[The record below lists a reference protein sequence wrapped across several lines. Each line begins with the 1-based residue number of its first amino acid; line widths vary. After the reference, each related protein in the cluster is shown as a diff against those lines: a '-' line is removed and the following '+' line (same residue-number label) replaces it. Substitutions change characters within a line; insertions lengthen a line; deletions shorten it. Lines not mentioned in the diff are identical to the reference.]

1 MNRGDGRFYSVLG
14 LLAVA
19 ATISVAIRYGK
30 AVPLKQDLRQFPLN
44 VGNWRGAQAPDLPES
59 VQQVL
64 KATAYLS
71 RYFARDGDQAQA
83 SLFVGYYGEQRAGE
97 SMHSPKNCLPGGGW
111 EIMDS
116 RRVPLEIP
124 ALKKTIEVNYY
135 WLQHDQAKQ
144 FVLYWYDTHGRAF
157 ASEYEGK
164 LILVWEALRTG
175 KTDGAL
181 IRVVVPYSGPN
192 SIGAEAAA
200 TDLARQVYPL
210 LREYLPD

>member
-1 MNRGDGRFYSVLG
+1 MNRGDARYYSVLA

-19 ATISVAIRYGK
+19 AMISVAIRYGK
-30 AVPLKQDLRQFPLN
+30 AVPLKKDLREFPLQ
-44 VGNWRGAQAPDLPES
+44 VGTWRGVDGGDLPES

-64 KATAYLS
+64 KATAYVS
-71 RYFARDGDQAQA
+71 RYYGRDAERA

-111 EIMDS
+111 EVMDS
-116 RRVPLEIP
+116 RRVPMAIP
-124 ALKKTIEVNYY
+124 AMNKTIEVNYY
-135 WLQHDQAKQ
+135 WLQKDQAKQ
-144 FVLYWYDTHGRAF
+144 LVLYWYDTHGRAF
-157 ASEYEGK
+157 ANEYEGK

-181 IRVVVPYSGPN
+181 IRVVVPYVGAS
-192 SIGAEAAA
+192 SAGAEATA
-200 TDLARQVYPL
+200 TDLARQAYPL

>member
-1 MNRGDGRFYSVLG
+1 MIRGEARFYSVVG

-19 ATISVAIRYGK
+19 ALISVAIRYGES
-30 AVPLKQDLRQFPLN
+30 VPLKKDLKQFPLN
-44 VGNWRGAQAPDLPES
+44 VGDWRGAEGAELAES

-71 RYFARDGDQAQA
+71 RYYARNQERA
-83 SLFVGYYGEQRAGE
+83 SLFVGYYGAQRAGE

-111 EIMDS
+111 EVMDS

-124 ALKKTIEVNYY
+124 ALNKTIEVNYY
-135 WLQHDQAKQ
+135 WLQNDQAKQ

-157 ASEYEGK
+157 ANEYQGK
-164 LILVWEALRTG
+164 LILVWESLRTG
-175 KTDGAL
+175 KSDGAL
-181 IRVVVPYSGPN
+181 IRVVVPYAGS
-192 SIGAEAAA
+192 SSAKAEATA
-200 TDLARQVYPL
+200 TDLARHIYPL

>member
-1 MNRGDGRFYSVLG
+1 MNRGDTRFYSILGVL
-14 LLAVA
+14 VIA
-19 ATISVAIRYGK
+19 AAFSVAIRYGK
-30 AVPLKQDLRQFPLN
+30 AVPLKKDLGEFPLN
-44 VGNWRGAQAPDLPES
+44 VGDWRGAKGADLSES

-71 RYFARDGDQAQA
+71 RNYARADRARA

-116 RRVPLEIP
+116 RRVQLEIP
-124 ALKKTIEVNYY
+124 ALKRSIEVNHY
-135 WLQHDQAKQ
+135 WIQDDQAKQ

-157 ASEYEGK
+157 ANEYQGK

-181 IRVVVPYSGPN
+181 IRVVVPYRGS
-192 SIGAEAAA
+192 SSREAEAAA
-200 TDLARQVYPL
+200 SDLAQKVYPL

>member
-1 MNRGDGRFYSVLG
+1 MNRGDARYYSVLG

-19 ATISVAIRYGK
+19 AMISVAIRYGK
-30 AVPLKQDLRQFPLN
+30 SVPLKRDLKQFPLN
-44 VGNWRGAQAPDLPES
+44 VGNWRGADGGDLPES

-64 KATAYLS
+64 KASAYLS
-71 RYFARDGDQAQA
+71 RYYARNQDRA

-111 EIMDS
+111 EVVDS

-124 ALKKTIEVNYY
+124 AMKKTIEVNYY
-135 WLQHDQAKQ
+135 WIQNDQAKQ
-144 FVLYWYDTHGRAF
+144 FVIYWYDTHGRAF
-157 ASEYEGK
+157 ANEYEGK
-164 LILVWEALRTG
+164 LILVWEALKTG

-181 IRVVVPYSGPN
+181 IRVLVPYAGS
-192 SIGAEAAA
+192 SSSGAEAVAV
-200 TDLARQVYPL
+200 DLARQVYPL

>member
-1 MNRGDGRFYSVLG
+1 MNRGDARFYSVLG

-19 ATISVAIRYGK
+19 AIISVAIRYGK

-44 VGNWRGAQAPDLPES
+44 IGNWRGADGGDLPES

-64 KATAYLS
+64 KATAYVS
-71 RYFARDGDQAQA
+71 RYYANASNQARA

-135 WLQHDQAKQ
+135 WLQQDQAKQ

-157 ASEYEGK
+157 ANEYEGK

-181 IRVVVPYSGPN
+181 IRVVVPYGGS
-192 SIGAEAAA
+192 SSTAAEAAA
-200 TDLARQVYPL
+200 TDLARQVYPV

>member
-1 MNRGDGRFYSVLG
+1 MNSGNARFYSVLG
-14 LLAVA
+14 VLVVA
-19 ATISVAIRYGK
+19 AAFSVAIRYGQ
-30 AVPLKQDLRQFPLN
+30 AVPLRKDLKEFPLN
-44 VGNWRGAQAPDLPES
+44 VGDWRGAPGADLSES

-64 KATAYLS
+64 KATAYVS
-71 RYFARDGDQAQA
+71 RVYGRERARA
-83 SLFVGYYGEQRAGE
+83 SLFVGYYDQQRAGE

-124 ALKKTIEVNYY
+124 ALNRTIEVNHY
-135 WLQHDQAKQ
+135 WIQDDQAKQ

-157 ASEYEGK
+157 ANEYQGK

-181 IRVVVPYSGPN
+181 IRVVVPYRGP
-192 SIGAEAAA
+192 SSKEAEAAA
-200 TDLARQVYPL
+200 TDLAQKVYPL

>member
-1 MNRGDGRFYSVLG
+1 MNGTRFYSMFG
-14 LLAVA
+14 LLALA
-19 ATISVAIRYGK
+19 AALSVAIRYGQ
-30 AVPLKQDLRQFPLN
+30 AVPLKKDLRAFPLE
-44 VGNWRGAQAPDLPES
+44 VGEWRGQDTADLPQS
-59 VQQVL
+59 VQEVL

-71 RYFARDGDQAQA
+71 RIYQRGQDRA

-111 EIMDS
+111 EVIDS

-124 ALKKTIEVNYY
+124 ALKKTIEVNHY
-135 WLQHDQAKQ
+135 WIQRDQDRQ

-157 ASEYEGK
+157 ANEYKGK

-181 IRVVVPYSGPN
+181 IRVLIPYRGADSRE
-192 SIGAEAAA
+192 AEALAS
-200 TDLARQVYPL
+200 DLSRQVYPL
-210 LREYLPD
+210 LREHLPD

>member
-1 MNRGDGRFYSVLG
+1 MNRGDARFYSVLG
-14 LLAVA
+14 LLALA
-19 ATISVAIRYGK
+19 AVISVAIRYGQS
-30 AVPLKQDLRQFPLN
+30 VPLKKDLRGFPLN
-44 VGNWRGAQAPDLPES
+44 VGDWRGADGGDLPES

-64 KATAYLS
+64 KATAYVS
-71 RYFARDGDQAQA
+71 RFYGRDRALA

-124 ALKKTIEVNYY
+124 ALKKTIEVNHY
-135 WLQHDQAKQ
+135 WIQNDKARQ

-157 ASEYEGK
+157 ANEYEGK
-164 LILVWEALRTG
+164 LILVWEAMRTG

-181 IRVVVPYSGPN
+181 IRVVVPYSGP
-192 SIGAEAAA
+192 SSTAAEAAA
-200 TDLARQVYPL
+200 SDLARQVYPL